1 MQIPSPIELLNDP
14 LFKEKEIELYLKRD
28 DLIEP
33 YVGGNKIRK
42 MKYAFEHI
50 IQSDINTVISCGGVY
65 SNHIHALSYYSKY
78 NNIQSIGLIRG
89 DEGTVTPTLED
100 AKNQGMQI
108 VYITREE
115 YRKLRTHP
123 EEIINKYIK
132 DSNYYYLPE
141 GGSSVFA
148 LKGCAE
154 IIEENNYIEFQ
165 YICCP
170 VGTGA
175 TIAGISS
182 LPNLKSKVLGF
193 PAIKNSEYIDD
204 EIKNLL
210 LPTGATTFPLLFHNK
225 VCMDGY
231 GKINEFLVVFIKEFY
246 LKHNILLDPLYN
258 GKMMY
263 YIFELIKDDYF
274 EKGSKILCIHTGGT
288 QGWRGFP
295 HVSFMH

>member
-1 MQIPSPIELLNDP
+1 VQIPSPIELLNDS
-14 LFKEKEIELYLKRD
+14 LFKEKKIELYIKRD

-42 MKYAFEHI
+42 MKYAFEHVLHSNI
-50 IQSDINTVISCGGVY
+50 KTIVSCGGVY
-65 SNHIHALSYYSKY
+65 SNHIHALAYYSKY
-78 NNIQSIGLIRG
+78 QNIKSIGLIRG
-89 DEGTVTPTLED
+89 DEGINTASLVD
-100 AKNQGMQI
+100 ARNQGMEI
-108 VYITREE
+108 IYVSREE
-115 YRKLRTHP
+115 YKKLRTNP
-123 EEIINKYIK
+123 EEILNKYIK
-132 DSNYYYLPE
+132 DQDYFFLPE
-141 GGSSVFA
+141 GGSSTYA

-154 IIEENNYIEFQ
+154 IIEENHYNDFD

-182 LPNLKSKVLGF
+182 SPETKSKVLGF
-193 PAIKNSEYIDD
+193 PAIKNSEYIDA

-210 LPTGATTFPLLFHNK
+210 LNTPEAKYPLLFHNK

-231 GKINEFLVVFIKEFY
+231 GKINEHLVVFIKEFY
-246 LKHNILLDPLYN
+246 LKHTILLDPLYN

-263 YIFELIKDDYF
+263 YLFELIKHDYF
-274 EKGSKILCIHTGGT
+274 EIGSKILCIHTGGT

-295 HVSFMH
+295 NVKFMP